1 MPGLKR
7 LKRYKLF
14 ILKKPLTVYEW
25 FVCADRRLQE
35 NVSLSVFLRRFR
47 CLYLSFAEA
56 GFTAIRLASTMVR
69 KLSLLAKVKVTAG
82 WLLLE
87 LEVIAVTFA
96 TF

>member
-1 MPGLKR
+1 M
-7 LKRYKLF
+7 
-14 ILKKPLTVYEW
+14 
-25 FVCADRRLQE
+25 
-35 NVSLSVFLRRFR
+35 
-47 CLYLSFAEA
+47 YLSFAEA

>member
-1 MPGLKR
+1 M
-7 LKRYKLF
+7 
-14 ILKKPLTVYEW
+14 LT
-25 FVCADRRLQE
+25 RLQE

-56 GFTAIRLASTMVR
+56 GFNALRLASMMVR

-82 WLLLE
+82 WLLSE
-87 LEVIAVTFA
+87 LKVIAVTFA